1 MNRLLALLLI
11 LLCGGAAADDD
22 LDASFERG
30 ILIIIASEYAC
41 HRFDIYIAASPAQR
55 ERGLMFVRELPQ
67 TSGMLFVYEAD
78 MYLSMWMKNTFIPL
92 DMLFVRA
99 DGTVSSVEHDT
110 EPRSLRSI
118 SSLERVR
125 YVIELN
131 AGTTERLSIDQYSS
145 IAWQRS
151 ADDK

>member
-1 MNRLLALLLI
+1 MTRLLAILLLVQ
-11 LLCGGAAADDD
+11 CGLAVADED
-22 LDASFERG
+22 LDASFG
-30 ILIIIASEYAC
+30 HGVLVVIASERAC
-41 HRFDIYIAASPAQR
+41 HRFDIYIAESAAQR

-67 TSGMLFVYEAD
+67 SSGMLFIYEAD

-131 AGTTERLSIDQYSS
+131 AGVAERLAIDQYSS
-145 IAWQRS
+145 LTWERN
-151 ADDK
+151 ADDE